1 MKVCGYEVRL
11 RGHEQVA
18 ALAGRQGQ
26 PVEAVIAQALAEM
39 VRRAPDPLVVY
50 MQRAGHVRDIPT
62 GEPDTPEIAA
72 ERERLARSIMPG
84 KLASEM
90 VIEDCGPR

>member
-1 MKVCGYEVRL
+1 M
-11 RGHEQVA
+11 GHTITVPDELYEQVA
-18 ALAGRQGQ
+18 ALAERQGQ
-26 PVEAVIAQALAEM
+26 PVEEVVAQALVEM
-39 VRRAPDPLVVY
+39 VRRAPDPLVLY

-72 ERERLARSIMPG
+72 ERERLLRSIMPG

-90 VIEDCGPR
+90 VVEDRGPR